1 MVAAGLMPGKLNKGY
16 KKVIEEEVFKSILS
30 IAQRILDVCG
40 RRESA
45 DSSRI
50 IYTERDLNLGYQD
63 GVIEI
68 FFRGSLVFRHDP
80 KGEITDFYEEH
91 GVWMDEI
98 EQVSMGIPKSS
109 SGIANKRE

>member
-1 MVAAGLMPGKLNKGY
+1 M
-16 KKVIEEEVFKSILS
+16 IEEEVFKSILS
-30 IAQRILDVCG
+30 IAQRILDVYG
-40 RRESA
+40 RYEA
-45 DSSRI
+45 ANSSRI
-50 IYTERDLNLGYQD
+50 AYAERELNIGYEN

-98 EQVSMGIPKSS
+98 ERVSGGIPKSS
-109 SGIANKRE
+109 SGIANKRQ

>member
-1 MVAAGLMPGKLNKGY
+1 M
-16 KKVIEEEVFKSILS
+16 IEEEEFKSILS
-30 IAQRILDVCG
+30 IAQRILDVYG
-40 RRESA
+40 RHETS

-50 IYTERDLNLGYQD
+50 IYTEGDLNIGYEN

-68 FFRGSLVFRHDP
+68 IFRGSLGFRHDP

-98 EQVSMGIPKSS
+98 ERVYRRIPQDS
-109 SGIANKRE
+109 SGVANKRQ